1 MPDFTATVTCGDWD
15 GTAAAD
21 DLQPD
26 SLSRYLQAERLIGE
40 RDFLIAV
47 SLTIVDASMYLDAFV
62 YLSGTDGVSIAA
74 VIANTRGPIP
84 VRKMK
89 IPLTVDE
96 FVKLFKRFSIML
108 TRSSVGLE
116 GREYRVIE
124 A

>member
-1 MPDFTATVTCGDWD
+1 
-15 GTAAAD
+15 
-21 DLQPD
+21 
-26 SLSRYLQAERLIGE
+26 LIGE